1 LKDEMSKKCTPL
13 WREAHVE
20 IKLHKTPH
28 VRPLLEVGM
37 WKKCVT
43 VEAGSS
49 FPIQT
54 VFGPLLEVQMS
65 NECTPLWREER
76 FQITMFKAPHVGTA
90 FERSGARFC
99 LAGTRNCASCQRL
112 EKHEG
117 FVAVS
122 TTTPIHYTTLHY
134 TTLRDTTLHYT
145 QVHYTTTT
153 IPATTTTRTTTLT
166 TTTTST
172 ATTATST
179 LQ

>member
-1 LKDEMSKKCTPL
+1 MSKKCTPL

-20 IKLHKTPH
+20 IRLHKTPH

-112 EKHEG
+112 DKHEG

-122 TTTPIHYTTLHY
+122 TTTPIHYTT
-134 TTLRDTTLHYT
+134 
-145 QVHYTTTT
+145 TTT
-153 IPATTTTRTTTLT
+153 PATTTTGTTTLT

-172 ATTATST
+172 ASTATSK